1 MGLPQALPAGQQPA
15 PQQNNQM
22 LQDPMAQ
29 QQQMNM
35 NQQVPKPAGPP

>member
-1 MGLPQALPAGQQPA
+1 MGLNQALPAGQQPA
-15 PQQNNQM
+15 QGQNNQM

-35 NQQVPKPAGPP
+35 GQQLPKQPAAP